1 MSELKIGL
9 IGIVGDERR
18 EDLWGTLE
26 TLVRFGYRGIE
37 CPNYLLEG
45 DATEN
50 LRRFRALGLEPLNV
64 GCVLGDLRERF
75 EGLVAEAKALG
86 VDRVSMWWSSCE
98 TRQEVADDAAAMNE
112 FGRRLRDEGLTL
124 CYHNHHHEFLRSYQG
139 ARAFDLLCDLLD
151 PECVQFEIDCG
162 WVAFAGEDPAEVLRR
177 LAGRV
182 PAIHVKD
189 FVAART
195 DPPEFTAVGTG
206 ILDVPGTLRAAID
219 TGVRWAVVEQDRLRN
234 LNGLETAI
242 ASILNLRET
251 GLV

>member
-1 MSELKIGL
+1 MSELRIGL
-9 IGIVGDERR
+9 IGIVADEGKK
-18 EDLWGTLE
+18 DLWGTLE

-37 CPNYLLEG
+37 CPSYLLEG
-45 DATEN
+45 NPKEN
-50 LRRFRALGLEPLNV
+50 LLRFRELGLEPLNV
-64 GCVLGDLRERF
+64 GCVLEDLRT
-75 EGLVAEAKALG
+75 GWDQLVAEAKALE

-98 TRQEVADDAAAMNE
+98 TRRQVADDAAAMNE
-112 FGRRLRDEGLTL
+112 FGKRLRAEGLSL
-124 CYHNHHHEFLRSYQG
+124 CYHNHHHEFLRSFQG

-162 WVAFAGEDPAEVLRR
+162 WAAFAGEDPAELLRR
-177 LAGRV
+177 LQGRV

-195 DPPEFTAVGTG
+195 DPPQFTTVGTG
-206 ILDVPGTLRAAID
+206 ILDLRATLQAAIE

-242 ASILNLRET
+242 ASVLNLRET